1 MNIFL
6 TQLVQQPTHRQGNTL
21 DLIFSN
27 NPIIIHSCNNVDT
40 LLSDHVIV
48 ECQTTY
54 SPTAFDEKKHEK
66 KVDTGGG
73 GVQYNKLNFFSE
85 DT

>member
-1 MNIFL
+1 M
-6 TQLVQQPTHRQGNTL
+6 
-21 DLIFSN
+21 
-27 NPIIIHSCNNVDT
+27 IIHSCNNVDT
-40 LLSDHVIV
+40 LLWDHVIV

-73 GVQYNKLNFFSE
+73 GYSLTS
-85 DT
+85 